1 MNPDSLLQQFQFAEG
16 EEIQAL
22 FRIAP
27 NLKVVN
33 KLHINLKVK
42 FSGFVYNN
50 VVISYFGMA
59 FNKFY
64 VCKGMVL

>member
-1 MNPDSLLQQFQFAEG
+1 MVARVGDYGYLQDVNPDSLLQQFQFAEG

-33 KLHINLKVK
+33 KLHIKLKVK
-42 FSGFVYNN
+42 FSGFV
-50 VVISYFGMA
+50 
-59 FNKFY
+59 
-64 VCKGMVL
+64 